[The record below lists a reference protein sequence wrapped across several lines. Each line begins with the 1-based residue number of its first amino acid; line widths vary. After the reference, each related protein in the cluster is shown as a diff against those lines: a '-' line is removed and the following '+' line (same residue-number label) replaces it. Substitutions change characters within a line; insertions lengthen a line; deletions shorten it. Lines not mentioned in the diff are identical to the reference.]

1 MTLTTPTAPK
11 LIVFDTNCFM
21 HHLSG
26 VKCRVADI
34 ASRELDTSILVPKA
48 VLAELDG
55 LKKNEMKGFSVS
67 FYGVFSPVVCF

>member
-1 MTLTTPTAPK
+1 MTLTTSTAPK

-21 HHLSG
+21 HHLRG

-34 ASRELDTSILVPKA
+34 AARELDVSVLVPKA

-55 LKKNEMKGFSVS
+55 LKKSETKGFSVS
-67 FYGVFSPVVCF
+67 FYGVARN